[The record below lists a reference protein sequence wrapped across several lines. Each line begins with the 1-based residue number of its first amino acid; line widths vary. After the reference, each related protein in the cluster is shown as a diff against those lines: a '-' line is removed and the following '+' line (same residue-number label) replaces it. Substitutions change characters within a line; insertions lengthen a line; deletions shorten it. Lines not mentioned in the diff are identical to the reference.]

1 MPLKKTVPQPAPEH
15 QSYLQ
20 RLQFDPRLMTSTVSK
35 YINNIRI
42 VILLGITI
50 SLLGVMSYLNLPKRL
65 NPEVKIPIVLVNTV
79 LPGAGPSDVES
90 LLSIPLENQ
99 LRSVKGL
106 DTITSVSHEN
116 VSTISLLFLSTVNQD
131 NAKKDVQSIVDSFT
145 DLPENSKKPV
155 VTALDFEDQPIWTF
169 TITGSGDVHSLM
181 AFSEVLKKK
190 IADVSKV
197 DRVVASGFEDQEV
210 LVTADPEKVQQL
222 GINPVLLAQTLRTSL
237 ASYPAGTVTTSQNS
251 FSLTIDPSITQ
262 VKDIRNM
269 VITIQ
274 GHTFT
279 LGDIAT
285 VQERSKIDRPITYF
299 ATKNVMPQR
308 SVTLSVYKTTSSN
321 IDEAGKQV
329 KTVIDQALADYH
341 NQFTITTLV
350 NTSEEITK
358 QFNDLLKEFRST
370 ILLVFLCLFVFL
382 GLRQALIS
390 SFTVPLTFLSAF
402 FFMQFFGMTINF
414 LSLFAFLLAL
424 GLLVDDTI
432 VTVQAMTTYYRTG
445 KFTPL
450 QTGLLVWRDTIVP
463 IWSTTITTI
472 WSFVPLL
479 LSTGIIGEFIKPIPI
494 VVTITMIS
502 STAIA
507 VLITLPVMIVILKPN
522 LPDRT
527 QLLLKLF
534 VFLVLGAFLI
544 IFFKQNPLF
553 PLIGIL
559 YIAVL
564 FVFYQV
570 FPVLKTRISQ
580 WKGMNRVSAVASQ
593 YIDHGVIHIEGFS
606 QWYYRTITKILN
618 SKTAQRKVILAIAIY
633 AVFSFALLPLGFVTN
648 EFFPKTDQNLF
659 YINIDYPSGT
669 TLQNTEKLVQPVL
682 NYVRSSQLADFV
694 TAEVGR
700 SQSASAGN
708 TAPNSVVLT
717 VHLPPKEARTISSQT
732 LAQNI
737 RTHFSQYQLG
747 TLTVIE
753 STGGP
758 PAGSDVQIKLLG
770 SDLGTL
776 NTYADKVVAHLKQ
789 QPGVTNVQKSIL
801 SGTSRLV
808 FHPDY
813 AKMSDSGVSVD
824 TIGLWMRIYGSGFQL
839 NSINFDKT
847 RADKEDVVFKLG
859 NKAPDVAGIGTI
871 QVVNQTGVSY
881 PLLSLGTVS
890 TETNPTVITREGGS
904 RTISVSASVTKGFA
918 APKINTELQTFTTNL
933 HMASGYSW
941 KTGGANEENQKSV
954 TSILQAMGVAFILIL
969 ITMVIQFGSFRQA
982 VIVLIV
988 IPLAVS
994 SVFLIFAITGTPLSF
1009 PALIGVLS
1017 LFGIVVTNSM
1027 FIVDKININRHQ
1039 GMKLKEAIADAG
1051 ASRLEPIILT
1061 KLCTVFGLLPI
1072 TLSDPLWRG
1081 LGGAIISGLLI
1092 SSTIMLLFIPTLYY
1106 MWFKNTE
1113 KE

>member
-1 MPLKKTVPQPAPEH
+1 M
-15 QSYLQ
+15 
-20 RLQFDPRLMTSTVSK
+20 
-35 YINNIRI
+35 
-42 VILLGITI
+42 
-50 SLLGVMSYLNLPKRL
+50 
-65 NPEVKIPIVLVNTV
+65 
-79 LPGAGPSDVES
+79 
-90 LLSIPLENQ
+90 
-99 LRSVKGL
+99 
-106 DTITSVSHEN
+106 
-116 VSTISLLFLSTVNQD
+116 
-131 NAKKDVQSIVDSFT
+131 
-145 DLPENSKKPV
+145 
-155 VTALDFEDQPIWTF
+155 
-169 TITGSGDVHSLM
+169 
-181 AFSEVLKKK
+181 
-190 IADVSKV
+190 
-197 DRVVASGFEDQEV
+197 
-210 LVTADPEKVQQL
+210 
-222 GINPVLLAQTLRTSL
+222 
-237 ASYPAGTVTTSQNS
+237 
-251 FSLTIDPSITQ
+251 
-262 VKDIRNM
+262 
-269 VITIQ
+269 
-274 GHTFT
+274 
-279 LGDIAT
+279 
-285 VQERSKIDRPITYF
+285 
-299 ATKNVMPQR
+299 
-308 SVTLSVYKTTSSN
+308 
-321 IDEAGKQV
+321 
-329 KTVIDQALADYH
+329 
-341 NQFTITTLV
+341 
-350 NTSEEITK
+350 
-358 QFNDLLKEFRST
+358 
-370 ILLVFLCLFVFL
+370 
-382 GLRQALIS
+382 
-390 SFTVPLTFLSAF
+390 
-402 FFMQFFGMTINF
+402 
-414 LSLFAFLLAL
+414 
-424 GLLVDDTI
+424 
-432 VTVQAMTTYYRTG
+432 
-445 KFTPL
+445 
-450 QTGLLVWRDTIVP
+450 
-463 IWSTTITTI
+463 
-472 WSFVPLL
+472 
-479 LSTGIIGEFIKPIPI
+479 
-494 VVTITMIS
+494 
-502 STAIA
+502 
-507 VLITLPVMIVILKPN
+507 
-522 LPDRT
+522 
-527 QLLLKLF
+527 
-534 VFLVLGAFLI
+534 LGAFLF

-570 FPVLKTRISQ
+570 LPAMKTRVSQ

-593 YIDHGVIHIEGFS
+593 YMDHGVIHIEGFS

-618 SKTAQRKVILAIAIY
+618 SKAAQRKVILAIAIY

-659 YINIDYPSGT
+659 YVNIDYPSGT

-682 NYVRSSQLADFV
+682 NYVRSTQLADFV

-717 VHLPPKEARTISSQT
+717 VHLPPKEARGISSQT

-776 NTYADKVVAHLKQ
+776 NSYADKVVAHLQQ

-847 RADKEDVVFKLG
+847 HADKEDVVFKLG

-881 PLLSLGTVS
+881 PLLSLGTLS

-933 HMASGYSW
+933 HMTSGYSW

-1027 FIVDKININRHQ
+1027 FIVDKININRRQ

-1113 KE
+1113 EE